1 MSGKLQECQMSEPLP
16 ELIPAKAAT
25 SPGIPATAPDKHRQV
40 AAFTPEGWPPSPDSV
55 AAFVRIGWT
64 DCSGIR
70 RLATERTAPFLA
82 QPPRA
87 ATQPPYAVATFAPL
101 KKSAGIARWSRQ
113 TN

>member
-55 AAFVRIGWT
+55 AAFVRIGWPP
-64 DCSGIR
+64 CSGIR
-70 RLATERTAPFLA
+70 NYGWFVGFFAAGALYVGLQR
-82 QPPRA
+82 RA
-87 ATQPPYAVATFAPL
+87 ATP
-101 KKSAGIARWSRQ
+101 
-113 TN
+113 